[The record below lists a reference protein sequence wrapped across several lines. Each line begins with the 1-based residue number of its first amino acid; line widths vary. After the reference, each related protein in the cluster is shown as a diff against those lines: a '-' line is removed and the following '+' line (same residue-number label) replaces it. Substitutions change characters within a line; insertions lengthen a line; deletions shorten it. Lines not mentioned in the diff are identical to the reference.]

1 MLAISEEDLHA
12 SFKQLEEHAET
23 RKKEEEEDAEKKRRA
38 LLHSTASIKPGST
51 YTTKSGAVNSAW
63 GSHAGDVILHKKAVV
78 VVGEDDFDMD
88 EDEENKQE
96 GADKSGSAGSAT
108 SDKTTQPSSVATQD
122 LLSEAQKDKEEIRSL
137 RLALWEREEEVS
149 RLKRELRQALEQ
161 VQRLKEA
168 QLENQTSSSGCFS
181 FSAKRSNIRSV
192 SRAESRKKAL

>member
-1 MLAISEEDLHA
+1 MFAINEEDMHA
-12 SFKQLEEHAET
+12 SFKQLEEHAEA
-23 RKKEEEEDAEKKRRA
+23 RRKEEEEEEAEKKRRA

-88 EDEENKQE
+88 EDETNKEE
-96 GADKSGSAGSAT
+96 GADKSGSAK
-108 SDKTTQPSSVATQD
+108 SDKTTQPSSVATKH
-122 LLSEAQKDKEEIRSL
+122 LYSEAEKDKEEIRSL
-137 RLALWEREEEVS
+137 RLALLEREDEVS
-149 RLKRELRQALEQ
+149 NLKRELRQALEQ
-161 VQRLKEA
+161 LQRLKEA

-192 SRAESRKKAL
+192 LRAESRKNSV